1 MMTNEHLQKENT
13 FLDDWAAKV
22 QGFIRDG
29 IVNHEFYW
37 NSKIRILLL
46 LKEVNGGE
54 NWDLRK
60 FLQEGGR
67 KQTWDNVT
75 RWIIGINDL
84 ERDIPWA
91 ELESITK
98 DQRISALQQ
107 IAVVNVKKTSG
118 GHTSVSEQ
126 IAAAAINNGEML
138 CKQIDMYQPD
148 IIICGGTSGSYF
160 DSITRY
166 SNPDWK
172 QTKHGI
178 WYVVEPT
185 GRIIV
190 EYSHPEARVKDC
202 LLYYGLVDAVREII
216 YKPIN
221 LKIQAWIDYELN
233 KPKGNY
239 NTHKQ
244 EHDEYRQ
251 KNDLD
256 CILTD
261 GNLCADT
268 IFSLW
273 LPLRFVLV
281 RINDY
286 KTLSQYGDI
295 NNKVE
300 FLKAISGHI
309 PELLPLESTVVLK
322 LIRLFDLGQ
331 KRCNVMILKDRRMQR
346 RGDKP
351 YYDYMPYFLSECF
364 EDGDFSSYFTSG
376 DQELKEWIQEEKL
389 EMFFKEDRI
398 EKDTIK
404 DLAGTGDIT
413 KGVPQDMNLLLDN
426 YIGILE
432 QRKRRL

>member
-1 MMTNEHLQKENT
+1 M
-13 FLDDWAAKV
+13 
-22 QGFIRDG
+22 
-29 IVNHEFYW
+29 
-37 NSKIRILLL
+37 S
-46 LKEVNGGE
+46 
-54 NWDLRK
+54 
-60 FLQEGGR
+60 
-67 KQTWDNVT
+67 
-75 RWIIGINDL
+75 
-84 ERDIPWA
+84 
-91 ELESITK
+91 
-98 DQRISALQQ
+98 
-107 IAVVNVKKTSG
+107 
-118 GHTSVSEQ
+118 
-126 IAAAAINNGEML
+126 
-138 CKQIDMYQPD
+138 
-148 IIICGGTSGSYF
+148 
-160 DSITRY
+160 
-166 SNPDWK
+166 
-172 QTKHGI
+172 
-178 WYVVEPT
+178 
-185 GRIIV
+185 
-190 EYSHPEARVKDC
+190 
-202 LLYYGLVDAVREII
+202 
-216 YKPIN
+216 KPIN

-281 RINDY
+281 RINGY

-331 KRCNVMILKDRRMQR
+331 KRCNVMILKDRKMQR

-404 DLAGTGDIT
+404 DFAGTGDIT